1 MTNKLGKDNFLKI
14 DPRIRSLPIETPFL
28 KFLKVL
34 TKNTR
39 KFYDQDVKYIEI
51 KWLLIHIETSKD
63 RQHDWV
69 DDVRI
74 NQPEIEPDFI
84 ELDNILEICCE
95 NISIL
100 KYKKLLR
107 ELVSINVTYGNGV
120 GIDYVATKSIVL
132 EELFNWLTKENLI
145 KDYEQIR

>member
-1 MTNKLGKDNFLKI
+1 MTNKLRKKDNFLKV
-14 DPRIRSLPIETPFL
+14 DPRISSLPIETPFI
-28 KFLKVL
+28 KFKKFVS
-34 TKNTR
+34 KNTNR
-39 KFYDQDVKYIEI
+39 FYEDKIEI

-63 RQHDWV
+63 RQHNWV
-69 DDVRI
+69 DEVRI

-107 ELVSINVTYGNGV
+107 ELVSTDVTYGNGV

-132 EELFNWLTKENLI
+132 EELFNWLNKENLI
-145 KDYEQIR
+145 KNHE